1 MDRTIAWV
9 FPGQGSQFVG
19 MASDLAGAYTRAA
32 EVLGL
37 AGQVLGPELLRIMAA
52 GPEEALTATEVA
64 QPALLTHSAAV
75 TRVLEDAGL
84 QPHLVA
90 GHSLGEYSALVAAGG
105 LDLES
110 ALRLVRERGLA
121 MAEAGRERGGAM
133 AAVLG
138 LEAARLPAVVAQ
150 AAEVGTLVVAN
161 YNSPGQV
168 VLSGTVAAVERAR
181 ELSKAAGATRTLL
194 LKVSGA
200 FHSPL
205 MAPAAERIRPLL
217 EAAPLENTA
226 WPLVSNVDAVART
239 DAEEIRAGLLAQST
253 SSVRWAESMEAMLA
267 AGVNCFVEVGPG
279 QVLTRLVQRM
289 APDVETF
296 STSEVAGVQ
305 AVLEAL
311 G

>member
-19 MASDLAGAYTRAA
+19 MASDLAGVYTRAA

-37 AGQVLGPELLRIMAA
+37 AGQVLGPDLLRIMAE

-75 TRVLEDAGL
+75 TRVLQDAGL

-168 VLSGTVAAVERAR
+168 VLSGEPAAVERAR
-181 ELSKAAGATRTLL
+181 ELAKAAGATRTLL

-205 MAPAAERIRPLL
+205 MAPAAERMRPLL

-239 DAEEIRAGLLAQST
+239 DAEEIRAALLAQST
-253 SSVRWAESMEAMLA
+253 SSVRWAESVEAMLA

-296 STSEVAGVQ
+296 STSDVAGVQ

-311 G
+311 S